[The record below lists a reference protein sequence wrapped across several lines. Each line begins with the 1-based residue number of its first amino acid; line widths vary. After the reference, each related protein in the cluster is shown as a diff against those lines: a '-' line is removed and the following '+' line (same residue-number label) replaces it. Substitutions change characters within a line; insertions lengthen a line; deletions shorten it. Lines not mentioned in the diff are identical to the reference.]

1 MKKQYGLG
9 QADGTSSLFDILAEI
24 SCMESEIGIGI
35 LPLIGCGFTVFTIQP
50 LEKNQYK
57 ISSKKYCDR
66 FEIKKLTQ
74 YLKDAG
80 FSHFE
85 EK

>member
-1 MKKQYGLG
+1 MKKQYT
-9 QADGTSSLFDILAEI
+9 DRTNSSFDILAEI